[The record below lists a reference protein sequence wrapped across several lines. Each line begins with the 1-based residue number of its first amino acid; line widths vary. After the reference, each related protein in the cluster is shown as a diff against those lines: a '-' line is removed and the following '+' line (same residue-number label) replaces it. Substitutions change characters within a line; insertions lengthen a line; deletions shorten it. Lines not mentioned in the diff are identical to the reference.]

1 MKRFWI
7 LVPLLILYVLSPYDL
22 IPDIFVGPGWLDD
35 LGLIGIL
42 VYYYFFRK
50 RTQGQSERGKE
61 RAGQDF
67 ASKQEAPSPS
77 PRTPHEVLG
86 VDRNATKE
94 EIKAAYKRLASQYH
108 PDKVSH
114 LGEEFRVLAEQKFK
128 EIQRAYQELS
138 SGQK

>member
-7 LVPLLILYVLSPYDL
+7 LIPLLILYILSPYDL
-22 IPDIFVGPGWLDD
+22 VPDFLVGPGYLDD

-42 VYYYFFRK
+42 IYYYFSRK
-50 RTQGQSERGKE
+50 RKQGQPKTEE

-67 ASKQEAPSPS
+67 ESKQEESPS
-77 PRTPHEVLG
+77 SHRSPYEVLG
-86 VDRNATKE
+86 LDRNATPE
-94 EIKAAYKRLASQYH
+94 EIKTAYRRLAGQYH

-114 LGEEFRVLAEQKFK
+114 LGEEFRVLAERKFK

-138 SGQK
+138 SGQR